1 MAEGLVS
8 VAPTQCPQ
16 RQEALAAAEG
26 TASQA
31 RKLLF
36 SQPLQVLPRELQGSG
51 RRGLGGGVGWLQ
63 SCPKAPQG

>member
-36 SQPLQVLPRELQGSG
+36 
-51 RRGLGGGVGWLQ
+51 
-63 SCPKAPQG
+63 